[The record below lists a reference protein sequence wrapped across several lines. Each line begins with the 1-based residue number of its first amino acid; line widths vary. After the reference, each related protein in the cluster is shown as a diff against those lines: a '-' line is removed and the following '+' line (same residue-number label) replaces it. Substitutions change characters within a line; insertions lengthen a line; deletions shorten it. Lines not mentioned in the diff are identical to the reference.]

1 MEGETAGPHVVG
13 ITDSRGSSQPAVSQA
28 MELTPSLCSPLER
41 QPNLKPCQTCLD
53 HAENSGACPMLVRRP
68 VGAED
73 GMGMS
78 LGSDL
83 PLLSPAQP
91 CGSQD
96 KPWQPLKLGAH
107 GQMGR

>member
-1 MEGETAGPHVVG
+1 
-13 ITDSRGSSQPAVSQA
+13 